1 MITRCALWQGFTPRY
16 IFISINVFHAFWKS
30 LHFLAFFDWF
40 KLNENIFW
48 SSNTHPV
55 HFLVRLYNIEQRCHV
70 PEMDNNSFRKLRLSV
85 SLNRILQIY
94 TAFET
99 FHYDWTGQ
107 NQSGLPLSVPCF
119 SSLQNIGFNAL
130 KPF

>member
-1 MITRCALWQGFTPRY
+1 MKIYFGQVTP
-16 IFISINVFHAFWKS
+16 
-30 LHFLAFFDWF
+30 
-40 KLNENIFW
+40 
-48 SSNTHPV
+48 TP

-99 FHYDWTGQ
+99 FHYDWTRQ

-119 SSLQNIGFNAL
+119 SSLQNTGFNAL
-130 KPF
+130 EPF